1 MGRSMF
7 DFYVWS
13 LCLNIATMKQTTTSD
28 NQKPREDDSFELGD
42 IDDDTDEQFYVWLM
56 FERSYHAR
64 SYHSIV

>member
-1 MGRSMF
+1 MF
-7 DFYVWS
+7 EHSYHE
-13 LCLNIATMKQTTTSD
+13 THTTCG

-42 IDDDTDEQFYVWLM
+42 IDDDIDEQFYVWLSCLFIM